1 MWRCRCGETNLEA
14 DGRCRSCEGL
24 RRAAE
29 RADMEYRPPKR
40 WKSVQVGFFGMGI
53 EDPRGGGVD
62 EPRLTEAELEA
73 YYRDADRRNRLGWI
87 GSNHQSELVCE
98 AGTGLMESYLR
109 LPHDQDNT
117 NVNKWLPKWAEGIK
131 ANPAYLFD
139 AVRFAER
146 AVNSL
151 LERRRRWKAA

>member
-53 EDPRGGGVD
+53 EDPRGGGVE

-73 YYRDADRRNRLGWI
+73 YYRDANRRNRLGWI
-87 GSNHQSELVCE
+87 GYIL
-98 AGTGLMESYLR
+98 AALAIIGL
-109 LPHDQDNT
+109 
-117 NVNKWLPKWAEGIK
+117 
-131 ANPAYLFD
+131 
-139 AVRFAER
+139 FAWQIFR
-146 AVNSL
+146 AD
-151 LERRRRWKAA
+151 